1 MKCVGSTIVDY
12 NSGFKKTH
20 RCPKYGWKIM
30 QTACNNKNR
39 FKYLHDQDQFGGKN
53 QEDVDFL
60 LAFLRQILL

>member
-1 MKCVGSTIVDY
+1 
-12 NSGFKKTH
+12 
-20 RCPKYGWKIM
+20 M

-53 QEDVDFL
+53 QEDIDFL